1 MIKLLIIED
10 DLYKSNAI
18 SEYLRDELNI
28 NNITCRESLS
38 SGVFEVLDNPDY
50 DLILLDMSMSTYD
63 ISDKDP
69 VGGIPESFAG
79 EDFLAQ
85 MELLGYKI
93 PILVV
98 TQYDTFGAGDDS
110 FLLTVWL
117 PVFIINFQ
125 KNTRKFTKD
134 LFSFAQFLMSGK
146 YCLKKNYT
154 RY

>member
-110 FLLTVWL
+110 FPLKILDNKL
-117 PVFIINFQ
+117 S

>member
-110 FLLTVWL
+110 FPLKILDNKLSIKHPEIYKGSIFFRSISNEWKVLLKEKLYEVL
-117 PVFIINFQ
+117 N
-125 KNTRKFTKD
+125 
-134 LFSFAQFLMSGK
+134 
-146 YCLKKNYT
+146 
-154 RY
+154 

>member
-38 SGVFEVLDNPDY
+38 SGVFEVLDNPNY

-85 MELLGYKI
+85 MDLLGYKI

-110 FLLTVWL
+110 FPLKILDNKLSIKHPEIYKGSIFFRSISNEWKTLLKEKLYEVL
-117 PVFIINFQ
+117 H
-125 KNTRKFTKD
+125 
-134 LFSFAQFLMSGK
+134 
-146 YCLKKNYT
+146 
-154 RY
+154 

>member
-110 FLLTVWL
+110 FPLKILDNKLSKKHLEIYKGSIFFRSISNEWKVLLKEKLYEVL
-117 PVFIINFQ
+117 N
-125 KNTRKFTKD
+125 
-134 LFSFAQFLMSGK
+134 
-146 YCLKKNYT
+146 
-154 RY
+154 

>member
-110 FLLTVWL
+110 FPLKILDNTLSKKHPEIYKGSIFFRSISNEWKVLLKEKL
-117 PVFIINFQ
+117 
-125 KNTRKFTKD
+125 
-134 LFSFAQFLMSGK
+134 
-146 YCLKKNYT
+146 YE
-154 RY
+154 

>member
-110 FLLTVWL
+110 F
-117 PVFIINFQ
+117 P
-125 KNTRKFTKD
+125 
-134 LFSFAQFLMSGK
+134 
-146 YCLKKNYT
+146 LKIL
-154 RY
+154 

>member
-38 SGVFEVLDNPDY
+38 SGVFEVLDNPNY

-85 MELLGYKI
+85 MDLLGYKI

-110 FLLTVWL
+110 FPLKILDKKLSKKHPEIYKGSIFFRSISNEWKILLKEKLYEVL
-117 PVFIINFQ
+117 N
-125 KNTRKFTKD
+125 
-134 LFSFAQFLMSGK
+134 
-146 YCLKKNYT
+146 
-154 RY
+154 